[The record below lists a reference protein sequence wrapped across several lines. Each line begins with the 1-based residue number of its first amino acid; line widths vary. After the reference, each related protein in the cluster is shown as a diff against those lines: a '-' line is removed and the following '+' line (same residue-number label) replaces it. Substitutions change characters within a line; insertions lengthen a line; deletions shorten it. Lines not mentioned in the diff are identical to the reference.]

1 MATEYT
7 AYLNCYGNLYIGR
20 SVYIHCSVSPYST
33 NKGYVFTIEYETT
46 DKYGVKQVQLKTNKV
61 EILILMVL
69 IG

>member
-46 DKYGVKQVQLKTNKV
+46 DKYGVQLKTNKV